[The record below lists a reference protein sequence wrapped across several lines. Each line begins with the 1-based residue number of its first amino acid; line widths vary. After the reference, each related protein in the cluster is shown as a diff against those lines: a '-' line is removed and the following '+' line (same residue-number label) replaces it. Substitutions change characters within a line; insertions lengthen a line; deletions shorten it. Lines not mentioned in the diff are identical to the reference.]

1 MQPFRSRG
9 NWHKKSQAAR
19 SVLEQLYTDGTL
31 VIHHKEGSR
40 KYYDLA
46 ERHLPAD
53 LLIADTPIADEQE
66 WICWRVRRRIGAVGM
81 LWNRRSDAFLG
92 IDMTTDQRNQAF
104 ISLLETGEIREISI
118 EGIRWPFYILEE
130 DVQLLQDVAAG
141 CTDNKARCEFLAP
154 LDPMLWDR
162 RLIHA
167 VFGYQYTWEIYTPA
181 GKRRYGNYVLPVVY
195 GDRFAG
201 RIEAAADRKN
211 NTLVVKNLWYE
222 EGIRQTKKLGRA
234 IFQSSRK
241 LAKLNDCTQVLTNT
255 NMLML

>member
-1 MQPFRSRG
+1 M
-9 NWHKKSQAAR
+9 
-19 SVLEQLYTDGTL
+19 
-31 VIHHKEGSR
+31 
-40 KYYDLA
+40 
-46 ERHLPAD
+46 
-53 LLIADTPIADEQE
+53 ADTPITEEQE

-130 DVQLLQDVAAG
+130 DMQLLQDVAAG

-162 RLIHA
+162 PPDPCCIW
-167 VFGYQYTWEIYTPA
+167 VSSIPGEIYTPA
-181 GKRRYGNYVLPVVY
+181 GKRRYGYYVLPVVY
-195 GDRFAG
+195 GDRFAR

-222 EGIRQTKKLGRA
+222 EGVRQTRWAGRYFKVPA
-234 IFQSSRK
+234 NW
-241 LAKLNDCTQVLTNT
+241 LN
-255 NMLML
+255 